1 MHLNRVICFSSL
13 IFLDCSDEENISGLM
28 VHVKA
33 NIGDRCYSHT
43 NGLEVEP
50 WSCSRQ
56 QLHIIDMGNLIQSE
70 YILNLVLIP
79 PYVIQY
85 QVYL

>member
-13 IFLDCSDEENISGLM
+13 IFLGCSDKENISDLM

-33 NIGDRCYSHT
+33 TIGDRCYSHT
-43 NGLEVEP
+43 TGLEVEP

-70 YILNLVLIP
+70 YTLNPVLIL